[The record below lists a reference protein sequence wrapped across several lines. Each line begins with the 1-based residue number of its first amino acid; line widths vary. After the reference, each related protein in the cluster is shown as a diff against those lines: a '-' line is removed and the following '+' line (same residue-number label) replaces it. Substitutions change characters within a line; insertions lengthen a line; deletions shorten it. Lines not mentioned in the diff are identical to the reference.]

1 MATLERLKLSRWK
14 SIKEAEITFGR
25 LNVLVG
31 ANGAGKSNLV
41 SFFRFIRELALG
53 NLQSYVIDAGGSD
66 VLLYRGVK
74 HTQQLRFD
82 LALTVA
88 RGAANYAADLRLQAV
103 GYGLMIEEE

>member
-1 MATLERLKLSRWK
+1 MATLERLKLSGWK
-14 SIKEAEITFGR
+14 SIQEAEVTFGR

-53 NLQSYVIDAGGSD
+53 HLQSYVIDAGGSD
-66 VLLYRGVK
+66 VLLYCGVK
-74 HTQQLRFD
+74 HTQRLMFE

-88 RGAANYAADLRLQAV
+88 RGSANYAVDLR
-103 GYGLMIEEE
+103 